1 MNNIRVRIGLCG
13 KAQGALQPAG
23 QKKMKVE

>member
-1 MNNIRVRIGLCG
+1 MNNIHVKIGLCG

-23 QKKMKVE
+23 QKKVRVE